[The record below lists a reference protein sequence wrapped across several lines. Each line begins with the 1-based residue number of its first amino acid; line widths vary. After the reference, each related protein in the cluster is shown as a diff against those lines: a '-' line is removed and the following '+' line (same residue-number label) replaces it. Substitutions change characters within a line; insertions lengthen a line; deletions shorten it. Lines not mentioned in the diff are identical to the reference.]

1 MAKKARPVGR
11 SNKASSMSEEL
22 KESTYYKDN
31 LPSLIESLKN
41 SISKVQPIIDQDID
55 EDIKDDKL
63 FNVLKAKR
71 QAAEDVIWTMKRI
84 DELENE
90 LNEIVPQEI
99 ERPKTKVNPSKAFA
113 QKHSK

>member
-1 MAKKARPVGR
+1 
-11 SNKASSMSEEL
+11 MSGTI

-31 LPSLIESLKN
+31 LPSLIESLKH
-41 SISKVQPIIDQDID
+41 SISKVRPIIDQDID
-55 EDIKDDKL
+55 KDIKDDKL

-90 LNEIVPQEI
+90 LNDVVPE
-99 ERPKTKVNPSKAFA
+99 EKDKPKSSLNPSKAFA
-113 QKHSK
+113 QKQKA